1 MRLNL
6 TSSTPW
12 LTAVVISLLFFVSG
26 CKKTESV
33 PDPDMASR
41 VSGRYAVTAVTIGG
55 SSQPITITNGNIIM
69 VRNGVA
75 LDKVDLTLSY
85 ATAGSSGSSTFS
97 ETKTISLQQSGSAID
112 LYSGT
117 TKVGSWTTALLTIT
131 SYPFN
136 NSTVSLTATK
146 Q

>member
-1 MRLNL
+1 MRLNIINP
-6 TSSTPW
+6 TAW
-12 LTAVVISLLFFVSG
+12 LAILVISLSFVTG

-41 VSGRYAVTAVTIGG
+41 VAGRYAVTAVTIGSG
-55 SSQPITITNGNIIM
+55 SQPTTVTGGTVIV

-75 LDKVDLTLSY
+75 LDRIDLTLSY
-85 ATAGSSGSSTFS
+85 ATAGTSGSSTFS
-97 ETKTISLQQSGSAID
+97 ETKTISLQQSGNAID

-117 TKVGSWTTALLTIT
+117 TKVGTWTTALLTIT
-131 SYPFN
+131 NYPFN
-136 NSTVSLTATK
+136 SSTVSFTAAK

>member
-1 MRLNL
+1 MRLNIINP
-6 TSSTPW
+6 TAW
-12 LTAVVISLLFFVSG
+12 LAILVISLSFVTG

-41 VSGRYAVTAVTIGG
+41 VAGRYAVTAVTIGS
-55 SSQPITITNGNIIM
+55 SSQPTTVTGGTVIV

-75 LDKVDLTLSY
+75 LDRIDLTLSY
-85 ATAGSSGSSTFS
+85 ATAGTSGSSTFS
-97 ETKTISLQQSGSAID
+97 ETKTISLQQAGNAID

-117 TKVGSWTTALLTIT
+117 TKVGTWTTALLTIT
-131 SYPFN
+131 NYPFN
-136 NSTVSLTATK
+136 SSTVSFTAAK